1 MYISAGRTIL
11 SDGAEMSSILAINRR
26 TASSAILFIG
36 RSTEVIAGDTRA
48 AILVPD
54 IHAIDMV
61 SGMAMPL
68 FSKTFFA
75 PTACRSEKQKS
86 ASGISWGGAAIQIV
100 FHCFSSVFLCSSCFH
115 NEFRSIVDMMFV

>member
-1 MYISAGRTIL
+1 MVKNSDSYFFCVEFRMYISAGRTIL
-11 SDGAEMSSILAINRR
+11 SDGAPGSSILAINRR

-54 IHAIDMV
+54 IHAIEMV
-61 SGMAMPL
+61 SGIAMPL
-68 FSKTFFA
+68 FSNTFFA

-86 ASGISWGGAAIQIV
+86 ASGISRGGSYLYS
-100 FHCFSSVFLCSSCFH
+100 FSLLQH
-115 NEFRSIVDMMFV
+115 RLPL